1 MKYLR
6 LSQLAALLLVPFA
19 AQAASA
25 GQGTTVGKLSVV
37 ASTPFQLHINLSAP
51 INPQAQMIAGPD
63 RLVIDLPDAT
73 PGGALHRVAVNKG
86 SVKDVRASLY
96 STKPLVTRI
105 VVDLISPQWY
115 RIAPDASGL
124 LVTVGGPSAN
134 AVDAAS
140 TVGWV
145 STKSSTVP
153 TVRRTSSATT
163 SHAVSVPV
171 AATLT
176 NGANVQYQNGMLTI
190 HSSNATL
197 SEVLFQIQKK
207 TGAEIAIPAGTEQDR
222 VAGDFGPA
230 RPSDVLQELLN
241 GSDLNFVVVGSPADP
256 NVLRSVLLSRK
267 QPDVNNATF
276 VQPDTPPVA
285 QNTEPEVDPTITPEM
300 QTQPPPPPPQPQPNM
315 DNPSSDGTPPM

>member
-6 LSQLAALLLVPFA
+6 PSCLAALLLLPLA
-19 AQAASA
+19 AYAAGS
-25 GQGTTVGKLSVV
+25 GQSTTVGQLSVV
-37 ASTPFQLHINLSAP
+37 AKSPFQLHINLSAP
-51 INPQAQMIAGPD
+51 VNPQAQMIAGPD
-63 RLVIDLPDAT
+63 RLVIDLPDAM
-73 PGGALHRVAVNKG
+73 PGVALHHLGINEGSIKG
-86 SVKDVRASLY
+86 VRASLY
-96 STKPLVTRI
+96 STKPPVTRI

-134 AVDAAS
+134 AVDGAS

-153 TVRRTSSATT
+153 TVQRTTPAST

-171 AATLT
+171 ATALI
-176 NGANVQYQNGMLTI
+176 NGVNVLYQNGMLTI

-207 TGAEIAIPAGTEQDR
+207 TGAEIAIPAGTEQER

-230 RPSDVLQELLN
+230 KPSDVLQELLN

-267 QPDVNNATF
+267 QPDVNNAAF
-276 VQPDTPPVA
+276 VQPYTPPVA
-285 QNTEPEVDPTITPEM
+285 QNTQPEVNPTITPEM
-300 QTQPPPPPPQPQPNM
+300 QTQPPPPQANQ

>member
-1 MKYLR
+1 
-6 LSQLAALLLVPFA
+6 LAALVLVPFA
-19 AQAASA
+19 AYAAGS

-37 ASTPFQLHINLSAP
+37 ASTPFQLHINLSEP
-51 INPQAQMIAGPD
+51 VNPQAQMIAGPD

-73 PGGALHRVAVNKG
+73 PGGALHRLAVNEG

-96 STKPLVTRI
+96 STKPLVTRV

-134 AVDAAS
+134 AVDATS

-153 TVRRTSSATT
+153 TVRRSTPVTT
-163 SHAVSVPV
+163 AHAVSVP
-171 AATLT
+171 AATTLI
-176 NGANVQYQNGMLTI
+176 NGVNVLYQNGMLTI

-230 RPSDVLQELLN
+230 KPSDVLQQLLN

-285 QNTEPEVDPTITPEM
+285 QDTQPEVDPGNTPEM
-300 QTQPPPPPPQPQPNM
+300 QVPPPQQLPQPTQ
-315 DNPSSDGTPPM
+315 DNPSSDSTPPM